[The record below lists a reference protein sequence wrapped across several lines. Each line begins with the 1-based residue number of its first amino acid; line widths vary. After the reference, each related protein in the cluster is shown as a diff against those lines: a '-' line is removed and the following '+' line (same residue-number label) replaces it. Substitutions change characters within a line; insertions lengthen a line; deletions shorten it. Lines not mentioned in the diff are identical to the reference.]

1 MSAHFRLTQT
11 AIDSKRY
18 MTEYLPVVMSFI
30 VKHKEKVIVA
40 DFEATPL
47 QGAPASGLALL
58 KFPTETNIKD
68 FQSNPKYQPIKELRL
83 AITTQANAVMAPEYQ
98 TPAHTRQMLRY

>member
-11 AIDSKRY
+11 ATDSKRY
-18 MTEYLPVVMSFI
+18 MTEYLPVVMPFI

-47 QGAPASGLALL
+47 
-58 KFPTETNIKD
+58 
-68 FQSNPKYQPIKELRL
+68 
-83 AITTQANAVMAPEYQ
+83 
-98 TPAHTRQMLRY
+98 